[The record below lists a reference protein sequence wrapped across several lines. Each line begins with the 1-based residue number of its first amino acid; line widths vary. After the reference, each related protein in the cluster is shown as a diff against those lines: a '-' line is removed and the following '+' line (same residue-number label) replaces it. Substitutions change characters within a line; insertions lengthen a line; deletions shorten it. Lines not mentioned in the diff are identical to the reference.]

1 MNERRFGL
9 NHAILPG
16 IAFLVLAA
24 LFAFTDLDL
33 MIARAWAYD
42 AASGGF
48 PAREA
53 WWANELIHS
62 WGKYSVWAVG
72 LGSIGLWLASYR
84 STCWREYR
92 RAALFVFL
100 GIGAGTL
107 CVAILKGL
115 TNVDCPWDLIGFGG
129 TRPYVHLFAD
139 RPDNLPHAACF
150 PGAHSSSGFAL
161 MALYFAARERHR
173 RAAWCALVLAIL
185 VGAVFSFGQEA
196 RGAHFLSHDL
206 WSASIVWFV
215 ELALYAGVF
224 RARLWQATAV

>member
-9 NHAILPG
+9 NHAMLPG
-16 IAFLVLAA
+16 IAFLILAA

-42 AASGGF
+42 AASRGF

-53 WWANELIHS
+53 WWTNELIHS
-62 WGKYSVWAVG
+62 GGKYGVGAVG
-72 LGSIGLWLASYR
+72 LGSIGLWLVSYR
-84 STCWREYR
+84 FTHWREYR

-100 GIGAGTL
+100 AIGAAML
-107 CVAILKGL
+107 CVTILKGL
-115 TNVDCPWDLIGFGG
+115 TNVDCPWDLVGFGG
-129 TRPYVHLFAD
+129 TRPYVPLFAD

-150 PGAHSSSGFAL
+150 PGAHSASGFAL
-161 MALYFAARERHR
+161 MAFYFAVRERHP

-185 VGAVFSFGQEA
+185 VGAVFSYGQEA

-206 WSASIVWFV
+206 WSAFIVWFV
-215 ELALYAGVF
+215 QLALYMGVF
-224 RARLWQATAV
+224 RARLWPAAVG